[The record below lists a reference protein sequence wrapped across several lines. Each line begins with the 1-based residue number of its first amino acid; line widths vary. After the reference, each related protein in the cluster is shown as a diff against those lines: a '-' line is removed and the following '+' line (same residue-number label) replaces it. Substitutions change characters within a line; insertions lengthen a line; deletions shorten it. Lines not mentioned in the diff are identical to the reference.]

1 MPIEPIEPEVGRSRA
16 SVRIWWACAGLIAAA
31 VVPHRRC
38 AARATS
44 VASDADRESA
54 DVPAVWP
61 SPNSVCSTVCPTA
74 SSAAIP
80 GSERSRPAS
89 GATTRNVARKPAPS
103 VHSGTVAQE
112 AIA

>member
-1 MPIEPIEPEVGRSRA
+1 M
-16 SVRIWWACAGLIAAA
+16 IWLIPAA

-44 VASDADRESA
+44 VASEAERESV
-54 DVPAVWP
+54 DVLVAAVWP

-74 SSAAIP
+74 SGTTIP
-80 GSERSRPAS
+80 GSERARPAS
-89 GATTRNVARKPAPS
+89 GATTRKVARKPAPS
-103 VHSGTVAQE
+103 VHGGTVAQE